1 MSTAEPIF
9 DDDVSAEA
17 PEIAV
22 PLAVDVN
29 NLWIH
34 YGRFA
39 AVKGIT
45 LKIPQG
51 EVFGFIGPNGAG
63 KSSTIRV
70 MATLQ
75 EKFQGSVL
83 IQGRSVRKQPEIVR
97 EHIGYVP
104 DFFGVYEDLT
114 AREYLH
120 FFAAAYRLPWSRRAG
135 TVDDVLQLTDLTHK
149 IDSPVDSLSRGMKQ
163 RLSLARVLLH
173 DPAVLLLDEP
183 ASGLDPRARIE
194 MRELLKALKE
204 MGKTIVISSHI
215 LHELAQLCTQIGI
228 IEAGRLVVQGSVAE
242 IYQRLGL
249 LRIVHVQLTNQPEG
263 LLERVRQLPGV
274 KQADESADRW
284 AIHFEEGDLA
294 VEDLHQFLVEHG
306 ARIRM
311 FQPEVMDMETA
322 FMKLTEGQTQ

>member
-1 MSTAEPIF
+1 M
-9 DDDVSAEA
+9 
-17 PEIAV
+17 
-22 PLAVDVN
+22 LAVDVQ
-29 NLWIH
+29 NLSVK
-34 YGRFA
+34 YGKLT

-45 LKIPQG
+45 LQIPPG

-70 MATLQ
+70 LATLQ
-75 EKFQGSVL
+75 PKFEGIARIMGL
-83 IQGRSVRKQPEIVR
+83 DVRTTPQLVR
-97 EHIGYVP
+97 EQIGYVP

-120 FFAAAYRLPWSRRAG
+120 FFAAAYRLPISKRKAV
-135 TVDDVLQLTDLTHK
+135 VDDVLQLTDLTGK
-149 IDSPVDSLSRGMKQ
+149 IDSQVDSLSRGMKQ

-204 MGKTIVISSHI
+204 MGKTILISSHI
-215 LHELAQLCTQIGI
+215 LHELAQLCTRIGI
-228 IEAGRLVVQGSVAE
+228 IETGRMVVQGSVAE
-242 IYQRLGL
+242 IYKQLGVL
-249 LRIVHVQLTNQPEG
+249 KIVHVQVANQTKDLIEK
-263 LLERVRQLPGV
+263 LRAIAGV
-274 KQADESADRW
+274 TQVDDQADRISIR
-284 AIHFEEGDLA
+284 FEEGRLE
-294 VEDLHQFLVEHG
+294 VEDLHDFIHAQG

-322 FMKLTEGQTQ
+322 FMKLTEGQTA

>member
-1 MSTAEPIF
+1 M
-9 DDDVSAEA
+9 
-17 PEIAV
+17 
-22 PLAVDVN
+22 LAVDVR
-29 NLWIH
+29 NLRVR
-34 YGRFA
+34 YGKLE

-45 LKIPQG
+45 LEIPQG

-70 MATLQ
+70 LATLQ
-75 EKFQGSVL
+75 PTFE
-83 IQGRSVRKQPEIVR
+83 GRARIMDLDIRSKPHLVR
-97 EHIGYVP
+97 EKIGYVP

-120 FFAAAYRLPWSRRAG
+120 FFAAAYRLPLSKRKSV
-135 TVDDVLQLTDLTHK
+135 VDDVLQLTDLTHK

-204 MGKTIVISSHI
+204 MGKTILISSHI
-215 LHELAQLCTQIGI
+215 LHELAQLCTRIGI
-228 IEAGRLVVQGSVAE
+228 IETGTMVTQGSVAE
-242 IYQRLGL
+242 IYKQLGVL
-249 LRIVHVQLTNQPEG
+249 KIVHVQVANQTPE
-263 LLERVRQLPGV
+263 LISRLKLLPGITQV
-274 KQADESADRW
+274 DDQADRISIR
-284 AIHFEEGDLA
+284 FEEGSIE
-294 VEDLHQFLVEHG
+294 VEDIHDFIHNQG

-322 FMKLTEGQTQ
+322 FMKLTEGQTA